1 MAQSTSRKTS
11 ITARRTYALLKGALF
26 SQLAALPFEQLTLT
40 DICNTALISRSTFY
54 RYFEDKY
61 DLLHYCLGS
70 MLDELGLN
78 EDVIYFTNRTSVRD
92 FLLILLR
99 LIGENRILYQKIYHA
114 NQDGDLMRIIRTGLI
129 RIMNDKIQAAEQK
142 GYRLKL
148 PAPIFTSLM
157 TDFYFNIVQCYLDQE
172 EPCDPD
178 TVIIRATDYVL

>member
-1 MAQSTSRKTS
+1 MC
-11 ITARRTYALLKGALF
+11 I
-26 SQLAALPFEQLTLT
+26 
-40 DICNTALISRSTFY
+40 
-54 RYFEDKY
+54 
-61 DLLHYCLGS
+61 
-70 MLDELGLN
+70 
-78 EDVIYFTNRTSVRD
+78 RD
-92 FLLILLR
+92 RLILLR

-178 TVIIRATDYVL
+178 SFVDNVCLFIERDFFAPPES